1 MVLVVQSLSKDIEK
15 AVEILR
21 GGGVIAFPTDTVYG
35 IGADAFNALAVKRVF
50 EIKNRPMN
58 LPLPLLISST
68 EQLSVLAGDISEL
81 AWFLIKRFW
90 PGGLTLILPKAD
102 SLAPHLGSGS
112 NVGVRQPNHP
122 VCLALIQRLGNPI
135 IGTSANISG
144 RPAALTASEVR
155 EHLEGKLD
163 FVLDGGRCPGGKE
176 STIVDVTGEQP
187 IILRPGIIPATDI
200 DQAYREYLEAK
211 RCALP

>member
-1 MVLVVQSLSKDIEK
+1 
-15 AVEILR
+15 
-21 GGGVIAFPTDTVYG
+21 
-35 IGADAFNALAVKRVF
+35 
-50 EIKNRPMN
+50 
-58 LPLPLLISST
+58 
-68 EQLSVLAGDISEL
+68 
-81 AWFLIKRFW
+81 
-90 PGGLTLILPKAD
+90 
-102 SLAPHLGSGS
+102 
-112 NVGVRQPNHP
+112 
-122 VCLALIQRLGNPI
+122 
-135 IGTSANISG
+135 
-144 RPAALTASEVR
+144 VR